1 MRHALQ
7 GSITVFVVDVPQRI
21 RESPSAVGR
30 IQHPFDARFKR
41 FKQTKLHDTL
51 HGFVEVVFKCGVI
64 LLPHIAEGHRVFTAR
79 FDVEQHEVGQIVG

>member
-1 MRHALQ
+1 MRYASQ

-21 RESPSAVGR
+21 REFPSAVGR

-51 HGFVEVVFKCGVI
+51 HGFVEVVFECGVI
-64 LLPHIAEGHRVFTAR
+64 LLPHIAEGHRVFTSR
-79 FDVEQHEVGQIVG
+79 FDIEQHEVGQIVG